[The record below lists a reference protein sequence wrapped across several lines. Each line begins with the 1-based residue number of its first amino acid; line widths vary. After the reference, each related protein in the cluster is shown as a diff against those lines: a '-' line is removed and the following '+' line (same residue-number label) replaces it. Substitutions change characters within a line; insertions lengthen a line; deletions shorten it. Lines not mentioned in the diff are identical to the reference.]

1 MARLVGK
8 LGVAQFLAGLDK
20 DMVEKISA
28 IRDDKDLLKDISV
41 AAASVQVTNVVLKN
55 FERVRPEL
63 YELLGNAT
71 GMTEAEIKDLS
82 ASEFVKLMDA
92 FVSRDDFWDFFML
105 VSRRINTVLSGL

>member
-8 LGVAQFLAGLDK
+8 LGVANFLAGLDK

-41 AAASVQVTNVVLKN
+41 AAASVQVVNVVLKN
-55 FERVRPEL
+55 AERIRPEL

-71 GMTEAEIKDLS
+71 GMTEAEIKDLP
-82 ASEFVKLMDA
+82 ASRFVELLDA
-92 FVSRDDFWDFFML
+92 FVSRDDFWDFFMQ
-105 VSRRINTVLSGL
+105 VSRLISTAG